1 MSKEVAQFRKE
12 IRRIKAEVRRY
23 EMDPDRQSG
32 RLLLMV
38 AKNDLT
44 TLIGKMRRQQ
54 QEIKLK
60 RSRTTKANRVASAYA
75 NLNQYRKY
83 NKG

>member
-1 MSKEVAQFRKE
+1 MSKEVAQFRRE
-12 IRRIKAEVRRY
+12 IRRIKAEIIRY
-23 EMDPDRQSG
+23 EQDPDRKSG
-32 RLLLMV
+32 RLLLLV

-44 TLIGKMRRQQ
+44 TLIGRMRRQQ
-54 QEIKLK
+54 EEIKVK
-60 RSRTTKANRVASAYA
+60 RSRKTKANQVASAYA